1 VARLRD
7 AGIEIEAVE
16 RAAAIEGRQ
25 AGDFNVWRPWSGTDG
40 IRAEME
46 AVAAANRSLTK
57 LVTLGESVQGE
68 PIYAIKVTQNARS
81 VADGSRPSSGYIS
94 AQHAREWITV
104 EANRRFMH
112 HLLDNYGSDPEIT
125 ELLNTTEVWFVLVA
139 NPDGYDFTFT
149 DDRLWRKN
157 LADNN
162 NSGTISFF
170 DGVDLNRNF
179 AEKWGYDNE
188 GSSGA
193 TSSEVYRGT
202 APMSEPETQAMDA
215 LFALA
220 GFEYF
225 FNIHSAVGIM
235 LYGNGSI
242 VAAESPDDHIGEVLI
257 GTDASPAIPGYNP
270 GVSAELYIVNGD
282 TNDYMQNA
290 YGGFAVVM
298 ELETC
303 DQAEALILND
313 AFGPNFC
320 ESEGR
325 SVFEFPD
332 NEALIEMVFQRNL
345 PLYLSGAQSAALGDD
360 PISQDGRRT
369 PDIVLDDYSVAH
381 GTSQMVSADVK
392 RSLGPATL
400 NWQVNGGATQ
410 TTPATEWAGGERYG
424 DGFNNFYAEVR
435 GQVTGVVPGD
445 SVLAWFTAGDATS
458 LAFTYN
464 VASAGAD
471 VLVVAHE
478 DYNGFSP
485 EQPGV
490 NAPRYAQLHQDALAA
505 AGYSSEVW
513 DVTASG
519 VPDHLGVLAQYD
531 AVLWELGENK
541 ITQEASDTSISFFG
555 DAVSEAGVSE
565 VHQYLTIAIRD
576 YLNEGGPLVASGQ
589 YTGWFSNNAGFFG
602 GYFYGADGDPTAPCV
617 FTDDIFDCLLHSDDF
632 AQYWLGI
639 DNSQTASGDASVM
652 ADGALAPFDAAMVD
666 SDSGQRLTVNADT
679 AQAVTNPELVPAPAA
694 RWEGGQVA
702 GVQGTSSVALGFGL
716 EDIASA
722 TDRAAVIGSA
732 LASLGVQPGVSGGA
746 VCNGLAVTVDL
757 SLGQLPT
764 DGPDVILGTPGDDL
778 IAAAGGDDVVCGG
791 GGNDRIWGQAGNDV
805 LLGEDGDD
813 VLRGGDDADDLFGGN
828 GVDDLGGGRGND
840 ELYGG
845 PGADS
850 KLRGGTGDDVIEGG
864 DGDDVLIAGNG
875 GADVLFGGAGNDQN
889 ITGGPRPDVLHGG
902 DGNDVLRGFKGADE
916 LFGEGG
922 DDDLR
927 GGPQPDLMDGGAGTD
942 ICNGGS
948 TGDGAV
954 EGDTVTGTCESVLNV
969 P

>member
-1 VARLRD
+1 MEHGRTGGTGPVHAPQSGPGNPAAGRPRHTRLRRITGLLSLLVAGLVTAIVGTAAGGQEVAGGPILELYEITGTSAELTAATQSGAEILRPVGADGDVVTVRAVVPIERVARLRD

-139 NPDGYDFTFT
+139 NPDGYDYTFT
-149 DDRLWRKN
+149 NDRLWRKN

-369 PDIVLDDYSVAH
+369 PDIVLDD
-381 GTSQMVSADVK
+381 
-392 RSLGPATL
+392 
-400 NWQVNGGATQ
+400 
-410 TTPATEWAGGERYG
+410 
-424 DGFNNFYAEVR
+424 
-435 GQVTGVVPGD
+435 
-445 SVLAWFTAGDATS
+445 
-458 LAFTYN
+458 
-464 VASAGAD
+464 
-471 VLVVAHE
+471 
-478 DYNGFSP
+478 
-485 EQPGV
+485 
-490 NAPRYAQLHQDALAA
+490 
-505 AGYSSEVW
+505 
-513 DVTASG
+513 
-519 VPDHLGVLAQYD
+519 
-531 AVLWELGENK
+531 
-541 ITQEASDTSISFFG
+541 
-555 DAVSEAGVSE
+555 
-565 VHQYLTIAIRD
+565 
-576 YLNEGGPLVASGQ
+576 
-589 YTGWFSNNAGFFG
+589 
-602 GYFYGADGDPTAPCV
+602 
-617 FTDDIFDCLLHSDDF
+617 
-632 AQYWLGI
+632 
-639 DNSQTASGDASVM
+639 
-652 ADGALAPFDAAMVD
+652 
-666 SDSGQRLTVNADT
+666 
-679 AQAVTNPELVPAPAA
+679 
-694 RWEGGQVA
+694 
-702 GVQGTSSVALGFGL
+702 
-716 EDIASA
+716 
-722 TDRAAVIGSA
+722 
-732 LASLGVQPGVSGGA
+732 
-746 VCNGLAVTVDL
+746 L
-757 SLGQLPT
+757 SL
-764 DGPDVILGTPGDDL
+764 IH
-778 IAAAGGDDVVCGG
+778 I
-791 GGNDRIWGQAGNDV
+791 
-805 LLGEDGDD
+805 
-813 VLRGGDDADDLFGGN
+813 
-828 GVDDLGGGRGND
+828 
-840 ELYGG
+840 
-845 PGADS
+845 
-850 KLRGGTGDDVIEGG
+850 
-864 DGDDVLIAGNG
+864 
-875 GADVLFGGAGNDQN
+875 
-889 ITGGPRPDVLHGG
+889 
-902 DGNDVLRGFKGADE
+902 
-916 LFGEGG
+916 
-922 DDDLR
+922 
-927 GGPQPDLMDGGAGTD
+927 
-942 ICNGGS
+942 
-948 TGDGAV
+948 
-954 EGDTVTGTCESVLNV
+954 
-969 P
+969 